1 LLQSEY
7 VIRRRGHLLVVR
19 GLRRRLKGK
28 ATRKKYW
35 VYPHFNKD
43 SVIVARE
50 LE

>member
-7 VIRRRGHLLVVR
+7 VIRQRDILVFR

-35 VYPHFNKD
+35 VYPHFNKG
-43 SVIVARE
+43 SIIVARE
-50 LE
+50 L